1 RSMNQATTTMNQLQ
15 KQLDIIGNNM
25 SNSSTTGYKSRQ
37 AEFSSLLFQQINNM
51 NHPENQT
58 GRLTPDGIRTGLGAR
73 LGAVNVNN
81 ALGNENHYFE
91 SQGNAGEV
99 LFTRDGSFYLQPV
112 NNNTEVELVT
122 KNGDYV
128 LGSDGNPIRFAS
140 TGIDGIQI
148 EEDGTI
154 MVTRGQQTE
163 NIGEISIVSIDN

>member
-1 RSMNQATTTMNQLQ
+1 MCQQSLLSIAGPSGFTTRP
-15 KQLDIIGNNM
+15 I
-25 SNSSTTGYKSRQ
+25 NSSPTGTCMIRPVRRT
-37 AEFSSLLFQQINNM
+37 SSPSLI
-51 NHPENQT
+51 
-58 GRLTPDGIRTGLGAR
+58 
-73 LGAVNVNN
+73 
-81 ALGNENHYFE
+81 
-91 SQGNAGEV
+91 S
-99 LFTRDGSFYLQPV
+99 V

-163 NIGEISIVSIDN
+163 NIGEISIVSIDNPRILEADGDNNFRLPNEDESGLGYADVVGAVNTGGKLLQSGALEMSNVDI